1 MGDAPRPRW
10 FTARGCLPIV
20 VAMLLA
26 AGILTVMEGDPTAAA
41 ARTCNPADV
50 MNHRLAELGRGDY
63 TWTFVP
69 RADAGG
75 GTAETLFA
83 EHQVRIAADAPCG
96 LILSVTNHEWMH
108 VQQARKFGT
117 NVAVFDA
124 YGADGVEMVAD
135 CGSQLLGST
144 DTPYIGQ
151 RLKAAGHGC
160 TPRELADAHDLIDA
174 AH

>member
-20 VAMLLA
+20 VAILLA
-26 AGILTVMEGDPTAAA
+26 AGILTVAEGTPTAVA
-41 ARTCNPADV
+41 TPVCNRSDV
-50 MNHRLAELGRGDY
+50 LNHRLAELGRGGY

-69 RADAGG
+69 RPDAGD

-83 EHQVRIAADAPCG
+83 DHKVLIAADIACS

-108 VQQARKFGT
+108 VQQGRTFGT
-117 NVAVFDA
+117 SIAVFDA

-135 CGSQLLGST
+135 CGSQK
-144 DTPYIGQ
+144 Q
-151 RLKAAGHGC
+151 
-160 TPRELADAHDLIDA
+160 
-174 AH
+174 